1 MPASTDIL
9 SSALTQ
15 LRAEQLHI
23 PSGACAS
30 HAVADGTVA
39 GSVGLTGLAGSDSAT
54 SAGLCSPICR
64 PPPPRG
70 PGVWGRSSLTPTDGA
85 PGPSRFRGRRACT

>member
-30 HAVADGTVA
+30 HAVADSTVA
-39 GSVGLTGLAGSDSAT
+39 GSAGITDLAGSGSAT
-54 SAGLCSPICR
+54 SAGLCSPTCR

-70 PGVWGRSSLTPTDGA
+70 PGV
-85 PGPSRFRGRRACT
+85 

>member
-1 MPASTDIL
+1 MFRGKEPKRGAPIMPASTDIL

-39 GSVGLTGLAGSDSAT
+39 GSVGLTDLAGSDSAT
-54 SAGLCSPICR
+54 SAGLCSPTCR

-70 PGVWGRSSLTPTDGA
+70 PGV
-85 PGPSRFRGRRACT
+85 